1 MTLPTPVTKGLTFI
15 LGLGF
20 AFLPAYGPFVALLTL
35 ITGRWALR
43 RSDLL
48 WWGAALLLA
57 LPLGVHRGLGGF
69 VFGVLQVLAPWLLY
83 RAFAKLHGSQVR
95 SSQIRS
101 SQVHGSQGH
110 GFQVQLESSWIGLGL
125 LTGLA
130 LIVALGLYRSLGGL
144 TPDLAFWREQF
155 GREPLHAQPQGSLFG
170 HMVLTLGAL
179 VAVLLPQLRWQL
191 LSLTLAALG
200 VLVSGSREA
209 AIAWMIVAAAL
220 TVVGPA
226 RTPRTPRV
234 PRRRLVT
241 GAFSVMILVGV
252 ALLGPLFGWGN
263 AGFLIDVAPA
273 AVEDKN
279 LLQGTEVVPGDWWN
293 AVGVA
298 VEDTP
303 LTFSQASLTGYLI
316 RKVEPGANAR
326 LQQVITLTRGEPYT
340 VSLWLWAD
348 NRRLEPGVLVR
359 AQTPNGSDTFLLQG
373 TLSLPSTS
381 TARPL
386 AATVGVA
393 DQRKTGWQAAVTGPG
408 RVLDAG
414 MLETRGLWH
423 RVYVTF
429 VYEGS
434 APRLGGWLGF
444 APDRR
449 VRSGSEAAFAGL
461 QLEQGLSPTP
471 YTPGAVAQGLS
482 LQRTRITLWQ
492 TAWAGFVA
500 SPLWGQAGNFA
511 DFFRTRW
518 PDGEVP
524 THARS
529 LPLQILFERG
539 LFGFA
544 GLLLFVVALGQVA
557 VQKGDAAFVAVLSAL
572 LAANIFDVTLFSGQ
586 ILYPLAAVAGWRAAA
601 YRDTRAGERDS
612 GMRQLGVRVALLL
625 TDFVM
630 VLLAFNLAIWLRQW
644 STGWFGLTPINP
656 QTSPLELTRYALLL
670 WPAMAWREGL
680 YPGYGLT
687 EPQELSKQIVSAGYA
702 GLILAVGTVLFNR
715 ELTIPRSILLLTI
728 FLSMVL
734 TPLGRAVMKR
744 LLHRLRLWGRA
755 VVILGAGQA
764 GARVARALNKSPLD
778 GLHPVA
784 FFDDDAAKQG
794 QIIEGLRVRGK
805 LADADLYAIRRGVQ
819 HAIVAIPTATPQLL
833 GGLINTRGRIFRRVQ
848 FIPDLVNLPS
858 QGVFASDLD
867 GMLALEVRLGLYS
880 RFNQVVKRTVD
891 LTGGVLGGL
900 LISPVLLALALWVRL
915 DSPGS
920 SFYWSTRIGQKGK
933 PFKCLKFRSMYTDA
947 DERLQAMLRDDPAV
961 RLEYERF
968 HKLEND
974 PRITRAG
981 SLIRK
986 YSLDELTQ
994 LFNVVKGE
1002 MSLVGPRPYL
1012 VQELPD
1018 MRGLQDVILEAK
1030 PGMTGF
1036 WQVTGRSNVT
1046 FGERLEMESQYVRN
1060 WSLWWDIVLLVKTVT
1075 VVVARQGA
1083 R

>member
-1 MTLPTPVTKGLTFI
+1 MTPLTSLTKGLTFI

-20 AFLPAYGPFVALLTL
+20 AFLPAYGPFLGLLTL
-35 ITGRWALR
+35 VTGRWALR

-69 VFGVLQVLAPWLLY
+69 IFGILQVLAPWLLY
-83 RAFAKLHGSQVR
+83 RAFAKLHGSGVH
-95 SSQIRS
+95 SSR
-101 SQVHGSQGH
+101 VK
-110 GFQVQLESSWIGLGL
+110 LESSWIGLGL
-125 LTGLA
+125 LTGLT
-130 LIVALGLYRSLGGL
+130 LLVGLGLYRALGGVP
-144 TPDLAFWREQF
+144 TDLAFWRQ
-155 GREPLHAQPQGSLFG
+155 PLRAQPQGSLFG

-209 AIAWMIVAAAL
+209 AIAWIIVAAAL
-220 TVVGPA
+220 TVVGPV
-226 RTPRTPRV
+226 RTPRAPKM

-241 GAFSVMILVGV
+241 GASIAMILTGV

-273 AVEDKN
+273 PAEDKN

-298 VEDTP
+298 VEDRQIS
-303 LTFSQASLTGYLI
+303 FSQASLTGYLI

-326 LQQVITLTRGEPYT
+326 LQQVVSLTRGEPYT
-340 VSLWLWAD
+340 VSLWLWGE
-348 NRRLEPGVLVR
+348 NRQLEPGILVR
-359 AQTPNGSDTFLLQG
+359 AQASDGSDTFLMRG
-373 TLSLPSTS
+373 TLSPLRSAAPPKPGSAGAAK
-381 TARPL
+381 TA
-386 AATVGVA
+386 
-393 DQRKTGWQAAVTGPG
+393 WQAAVTGPG

-414 MLETRGLWH
+414 ILETRGLWH

-429 VYEGS
+429 VYEGG

-449 VRSGSEAAFAGL
+449 TQTGSEAAFAGL
-461 QLEQGLSPTP
+461 QLEQGLLPTP

-500 SPLWGQAGNFA
+500 SPLWGQAGDFA
-511 DFFRTRW
+511 DFFRARW
-518 PDGEVP
+518 PDGEAP

-529 LPLQILFERG
+529 LFLQILFERG

-544 GLLLFVVALGQVA
+544 GLLLFIVALGQVA

-612 GMRQLGVRVALLL
+612 GMRQLGVRMALLL

-644 STGWFGLTPINP
+644 GTGWFGFTPINP
-656 QTSPLELTRYALLL
+656 QATPLELTRYALLL

-687 EPQELSKQIVSAGYA
+687 EPQELRKQMVSAAYA

-728 FLSMVL
+728 LFSMVL
-734 TPLGRAVMKR
+734 TPLGRAAMKR

-764 GARVARALNKSPLD
+764 GARVARALSKSPLD

-784 FFDDDAAKQG
+784 FFDDDTAKQG
-794 QIIEGLRVRGK
+794 QIVEGLRVRGK
-805 LADADLYAIRRGVQ
+805 LADADLYALRRGVQ

-880 RFNQVVKRTVD
+880 QFNQVVKRAVD
-891 LTGGVLGGL
+891 LTGGVVGGL

-947 DERLQAMLRDDPAV
+947 DERLQAMLRDDPVV

-1036 WQVTGRSNVT
+1036 WQVTGRSDVT

-1075 VVVARQGA
+1075 VVVARRGA

>member
-1 MTLPTPVTKGLTFI
+1 MTLPSPVTKGLTFI

-20 AFLPAYGPFVALLTL
+20 AFLPAYGPFIGLLTL
-35 ITGRWALR
+35 VSGRWALR

-57 LPLGVHRGLGGF
+57 LPLGVHEGLRGF
-69 VFGVLQVLAPWLLY
+69 VFGTLQIFAPWLLY
-83 RAFAKLHGSQVR
+83 RAFAKLHASRVR
-95 SSQIRS
+95 
-101 SQVHGSQGH
+101 
-110 GFQVQLESSWIGLGL
+110 LESSWIGLGL
-125 LTGLA
+125 LTGLT
-130 LIVALGLYRSLGGL
+130 LLVGLGFYRALGGILPLVWQE
-144 TPDLAFWREQF
+144 AFWRE
-155 GREPLHAQPQGSLFG
+155 PLQAQPQGSLFG

-179 VAVLLPQLRWQL
+179 VAVLLPRLRWQL
-191 LSLTLAALG
+191 LSLTLSALG

-209 AIAWMIVAAAL
+209 AIAWIIVAAAL
-220 TVVGPA
+220 TVVGQA
-226 RTPRTPRV
+226 RTPHAPRV

-241 GAFSVMILVGV
+241 GASIVTILVGV

-273 AVEDKN
+273 PSEDKN
-279 LLQGTEVVPGDWWN
+279 LLQGTEVVSGDWWS
-293 AVGVA
+293 AVGVS
-298 VEDTP
+298 VDDHP
-303 LTFSQASLTGYLI
+303 MTFSDAPLTGYLI
-316 RKVEPGANAR
+316 RKTKPDAPAR
-326 LQQVITLTRGEPYT
+326 LQQVVSLTRGEAYT
-340 VSLWLWAD
+340 VSLWLWAE
-348 NRRLEPGVLVR
+348 NQQLEPGVLVR
-359 AQTPNGSDTFLLQG
+359 AQTSGSDETFFMQG
-373 TLSLPSTS
+373 ALIP
-381 TARPL
+381 TAGTPGGGQ
-386 AATVGVA
+386 TN
-393 DQRKTGWQAAVTGPG
+393 WQATVTGPG

-414 MLETRGLWH
+414 MLETKGLWR
-423 RVYVTF
+423 RVYITF
-429 VYEGS
+429 VYEGN
-434 APRLGGWLGF
+434 APELGGWLGF
-444 APDRR
+444 APDQRPHA
-449 VRSGSEAAFAGL
+449 GSEAAFAGL
-461 QLEQGLSPTP
+461 QLERGLTPTP

-492 TAWAGFVA
+492 TAWAGFIA
-500 SPLWGQAGNFA
+500 SPLWGQAGDFT

-518 PDGEVP
+518 PDGEAP
-524 THARS
+524 SHAHS
-529 LPLQILFERG
+529 LPLQILFARG

-544 GLLLFVVALGQVA
+544 GLLLFLVALGQVA

-572 LAANIFDVTLFSGQ
+572 LAANLFDVTLFSGQ
-586 ILYPLAAVAGWRAAA
+586 LLYPLAAVAGWRAAA

-612 GMRQLGVRVALLL
+612 AMRQLGVRVALIL

-630 VLLAFNLAIWLRQW
+630 VLVAFNLAILLRQW
-644 STGWFGLTPINP
+644 GAGWFGLTPINP
-656 QTSPLELTRYALLL
+656 QTAPLELTRYALLL
-670 WPAMAWREGL
+670 WPVMAWREGL

-687 EPQELSKQIVSAGYA
+687 EPQELRKQIVSAAYA
-702 GLILAVGTVLFNR
+702 GFILAVGTVLFNR

-728 FLSMVL
+728 FFSMVL
-734 TPLGRAVMKR
+734 TPVGRALMKR
-744 LLHRLRLWGRA
+744 LLHRMNLWGRA

-764 GARVARALNKSPLD
+764 GARVARALSKSPLD
-778 GLHPVA
+778 GLHAVA
-784 FFDDDAAKQG
+784 FFDDDSEKQG
-794 QIIEGLRVRGK
+794 RMLEGLRVRGK
-805 LADADLYAIRRGVQ
+805 LADADLYAMRRGIQ

-880 RFNQVVKRTVD
+880 RLNQNVKRAVD
-891 LTGGVLGGL
+891 LSGGVLGGL
-900 LISPVLLALALWVRL
+900 LISPVLMVLALWVRF

-947 DERLQAMLRDDPAV
+947 DERLQAMMRDDPVV

-981 SLIRK
+981 AFIRN

-1046 FGERLEMESQYVRN
+1046 FSERLEMESQYVRN

-1075 VVVARQGA
+1075 VVVARRGA

>member
-1 MTLPTPVTKGLTFI
+1 MTLPASVTKGLTFM

-20 AFLPAYGPFVALLTL
+20 AFLPAYGPFIGLLTL
-35 ITGRWALR
+35 VLGRWALR

-57 LPLGVHRGLGGF
+57 LPLGVHQGVRGF
-69 VFGVLQVLAPWLLY
+69 VFGALQILAPWLLY
-83 RAFAKLHGSQVR
+83 RAFAKLHESR
-95 SSQIRS
+95 FR
-101 SQVHGSQGH
+101 
-110 GFQVQLESSWIGLGL
+110 LESSWIGLGL
-125 LTGLA
+125 LTGLS
-130 LIVALGLYRSLGGL
+130 LLVGLGFYRALGGF
-144 TPDLAFWREQF
+144 PVDLFFWREPF
-155 GREPLHAQPQGSLFG
+155 WREPLTAQPQGSLFG

-179 VAVLLPQLRWQL
+179 VAVLLPRLRWQL
-191 LSLTLAALG
+191 LSLTLSALG

-209 AIAWMIVAAAL
+209 AIAWIIVAAAL
-220 TVVGPA
+220 TVVGQA
-226 RTPRTPRV
+226 RTPNVPRV

-241 GAFSVMILVGV
+241 GASIITILIGV

-263 AGFLIDVAPA
+263 AGFLIDVTPAPA
-273 AVEDKN
+273 EDKN

-298 VEDTP
+298 VQDRQ
-303 LTFSQASLTGYLI
+303 LTFSDAALTGYLI
-316 RKVEPGANAR
+316 RKTKPEAAAR
-326 LQQVITLTRGEPYT
+326 LQQVLTLTRGEPYT
-340 VSLWLWAD
+340 VSLWLWAE
-348 NRRLEPGVLVR
+348 NRRLEPGVLIR
-359 AQTPNGSDTFLLQG
+359 AQTPGGDDTFFMQG
-373 TLSLPSTS
+373 ALIPASGGSGQTN
-381 TARPL
+381 
-386 AATVGVA
+386 
-393 DQRKTGWQAAVTGPG
+393 WQATVTGPG

-414 MLETRGLWH
+414 MLETKGLWH

-429 VYEGS
+429 VYEGK
-434 APRLGGWLGF
+434 APELGGWLGF
-444 APDRR
+444 APDQRPQA
-449 VRSGSEAAFAGL
+449 GSEAAFAGL
-461 QLEQGLSPTP
+461 QLERGLTPTP
-471 YTPGAVAQGLS
+471 YMPGAVAQGLS

-492 TAWAGFVA
+492 TAWSGFTA
-500 SPLWGQAGNFA
+500 SPLWGQSGSFT
-511 DFFRTRW
+511 DFFRARW
-518 PDGEVP
+518 PDGEAP
-524 THARS
+524 SHAHS

-544 GLLLFVVALGQVA
+544 GLILFLVALGYVA

-572 LAANIFDVTLFSGQ
+572 LAANLFDVTLFSGQ

-612 GMRQLGVRVALLL
+612 AMRQLGVRVALML

-630 VLLAFNLAIWLRQW
+630 VLLAFNLAILLRQW
-644 STGWFGLTPINP
+644 ATGWFGLTPINP
-656 QTSPLELTRYALLL
+656 QTTPLELTRYALLL
-670 WPAMAWREGL
+670 WPAVAWREGL

-687 EPQELSKQIVSAGYA
+687 EPQELRKQISSAAYA
-702 GLILAVGTVLFNR
+702 GLILAVGAVLFNR

-728 FLSMVL
+728 FFSMVFA
-734 TPLGRAVMKR
+734 PIGRAVMKR
-744 LLHRLRLWGRA
+744 LLHRMRLWGRA

-764 GARVARALNKSPLD
+764 GARVARALSKSPLD

-784 FFDDDAAKQG
+784 FFDDDPEKQG
-794 QIIEGLRVRGK
+794 QMLEGLRVRGK
-805 LADADLYAIRRGVQ
+805 LADADLYALRRGVQ

-880 RFNQVVKRTVD
+880 RINQNVKRAVD
-891 LTGGVLGGL
+891 LLGGVVGGL
-900 LISPVLLALALWVRL
+900 LISPVLLALALWVRF

-947 DERLQAMLRDDPAV
+947 DERLQAMLRDDPV
-961 RLEYERF
+961 LRLEYERF

-981 SLIRK
+981 AFIRN

-1036 WQVTGRSNVT
+1036 WQVTGRSDVT
-1046 FGERLEMESQYVRN
+1046 FSERLELESQYVRN
-1060 WSLWWDIVLLVKTVT
+1060 WSLWWDIILLVKTVT
-1075 VVVARQGA
+1075 VVVARRGA

>member
-1 MTLPTPVTKGLTFI
+1 M

-20 AFLPAYGPFVALLTL
+20 AFLPAYGPFIGLLTL
-35 ITGRWALR
+35 VLGRWALR

-48 WWGAALLLA
+48 WWGAALFLA
-57 LPLGVHRGLGGF
+57 LPLGVHEGLRGF
-69 VFGVLQVLAPWLLY
+69 VFGTLQILAPWLLY
-83 RAFAKLHGSQVR
+83 RAFAKLHASR
-95 SSQIRS
+95 FR
-101 SQVHGSQGH
+101 
-110 GFQVQLESSWIGLGL
+110 LESSLIGIGL

-130 LIVALGLYRSLGGL
+130 LIVALGFYRALGGFPENL
-144 TPDLAFWREQF
+144 IFWREPFWSQ
-155 GREPLHAQPQGSLFG
+155 PLQAQPQGSLFG

-179 VAVLLPQLRWQL
+179 VTVLLPRLRWQL
-191 LSLTLAALG
+191 FSLTLSALG

-209 AIAWMIVAAAL
+209 AIAWIIVAAAL
-220 TVVGPA
+220 TVVGQAKAPNI
-226 RTPRTPRV
+226 PRV

-241 GAFSVMILVGV
+241 GASIVTILVGV

-273 AVEDKN
+273 PSEDTN
-279 LLQGTEVVPGDWWN
+279 LLQGTEVVPGDWWS

-298 VEDTP
+298 VQDRP
-303 LTFSQASLTGYLI
+303 LTFSDAALTGYLI
-316 RKVEPGANAR
+316 RKTKPEAASR
-326 LQQVITLTRGEPYT
+326 LQQVVTLRRGEAYT
-340 VSLWLWAD
+340 VSLWLWAE
-348 NRRLEPGVLVR
+348 NSRLEPGVLVR
-359 AQTPNGSDTFLLQG
+359 AQTPGGDETFFMQG
-373 TLSLPSTS
+373 ALIPAAGVPGGAEERGQPSSQISGQTN
-381 TARPL
+381 
-386 AATVGVA
+386 
-393 DQRKTGWQAAVTGPG
+393 WQAAVTGPG
-408 RVLDAG
+408 RVLDTG
-414 MLETRGLWH
+414 ILETKGLWR

-429 VYEGS
+429 VYEGR
-434 APRLGGWLGF
+434 APELGGWLGF
-444 APDRR
+444 APDQRPQA
-449 VRSGSEAAFAGL
+449 GSEAAFAGL
-461 QLEQGLSPTP
+461 QLERGLTPTP

-492 TAWAGFVA
+492 TAWAGFIA
-500 SPLWGQAGNFA
+500 SPLWGQTDDFT
-511 DFFRTRW
+511 DFFRARW
-518 PDGEVP
+518 PDGEAP
-524 THARS
+524 SHAHS
-529 LPLQILFERG
+529 LPLQTLFERG

-544 GLLLFVVALGQVA
+544 GLLLFLVALGQVA

-572 LAANIFDVTLFSGQ
+572 LAANLFDVTLFSGQ

-612 GMRQLGVRVALLL
+612 AMRQLGVRVALML

-630 VLLAFNLAIWLRQW
+630 VLLAFNLAILLRQW
-644 STGWFGLTPINP
+644 GTGWFGLAPINP
-656 QTSPLELTRYALLL
+656 QTAPLELTRYALLL

-687 EPQELSKQIVSAGYA
+687 EPQELRKQLASAAYA

-715 ELTIPRSILLLTI
+715 ELTIPRSILLLTL

-734 TPLGRAVMKR
+734 TPIGRAVMKR
-744 LLHRLRLWGRA
+744 LLHRMHLWGRA

-764 GARVARALNKSPLD
+764 GARVARALSKSPLD

-784 FFDDDAAKQG
+784 FFDDDPDKQG
-794 QIIEGLRVRGK
+794 QTLEGLRVRGK
-805 LADADLYAIRRGVQ
+805 LADADLYAMRRGVQ

-880 RFNQVVKRTVD
+880 RLNQNVKRAVD
-891 LTGGVLGGL
+891 LLGGVLGGL
-900 LISPVLLALALWVRL
+900 LISPVLLALALWVRF

-947 DERLQAMLRDDPAV
+947 DDRLQAMMRDDPAV

-981 SLIRK
+981 AFIRN

-1036 WQVTGRSNVT
+1036 WQVTGRSDVT
-1046 FGERLEMESQYVRN
+1046 FSERLEMESQYVRN
-1060 WSLWWDIVLLVKTVT
+1060 WSLWWDIILLVKTFT
-1075 VVVARQGA
+1075 VVVARRGA

>member
-1 MTLPTPVTKGLTFI
+1 MTRPTPITRGLTFI

-20 AFLPAYGPFVALLTL
+20 VFLPAYGPFVGLLTL
-35 ITGRWALR
+35 VVGRWALR

-57 LPLGVHRGLGGF
+57 LPLGVHEGLRGV
-69 VFGVLQVLAPWLLY
+69 VFGTLQVLAPWLLY
-83 RAFAKLHGSQVR
+83 RAFSKLHASYVR
-95 SSQIRS
+95 
-101 SQVHGSQGH
+101 
-110 GFQVQLESSWIGLGL
+110 LESSWIGVGL
-125 LTGLA
+125 LTGLT
-130 LIVALGLYRSLGGL
+130 LIVGLGFYRALG
-144 TPDLAFWREQF
+144 DLVADPVFWREPF
-155 GREPLHAQPQGSLFG
+155 WRDALSVQPQGSLFG
-170 HMVLTLGAL
+170 HTVLTLGAL
-179 VAVLLPQLRWQL
+179 VAVLLPRLRWQL
-191 LSLTLAALG
+191 LSLTLSALG

-209 AIAWMIVAAAL
+209 AIAWIIVAAAL
-220 TVVGPA
+220 TVVGQT
-226 RTPRTPRV
+226 RTPQR

-241 GAFSVMILVGV
+241 GASVVTILIGV

-273 AVEDKN
+273 PAEEKN
-279 LLQGTEVVPGDWWN
+279 LLQGTEVVPGEWWS

-298 VEDTP
+298 VQDRP
-303 LTFSQASLTGYLI
+303 IGFSREPLTGYLV
-316 RKVEPGANAR
+316 RKTTAEASAR
-326 LQQVITLTRGEPYT
+326 LQQVVTLTRGEAYT
-340 VSLWLWAD
+340 VSLWLWAE
-348 NRRLEPGVLVR
+348 NRMLEPAVLIR
-359 AQTPNGSDTFLLQG
+359 AQTPDSSETFSMRG
-373 TLSLPSTS
+373 TLTS
-381 TARPL
+381 AFRSASGNDETNWR
-386 AATVGVA
+386 
-393 DQRKTGWQAAVTGPG
+393 AAVTGPG

-414 MLETRGLWH
+414 ILEARGLWR

-434 APRLGGWLGF
+434 APELGGWLGF
-444 APDRR
+444 APDQR
-449 VRSGSEAAFAGL
+449 VRAGSEAAFAGL
-461 QLEQGLSPTP
+461 QLERGLTPTP

-482 LQRTRITLWQ
+482 LQRTRVTLWQ
-492 TAWAGFVA
+492 TAWSGFIA
-500 SPLWGQAGNFA
+500 SPLWGQAENFT
-511 DFFRTRW
+511 DFFRARW
-518 PDGEVP
+518 PDGEAP
-524 THARS
+524 SHAHS
-529 LPLQILFERG
+529 LILQILFERG
-539 LFGFA
+539 LFGLV
-544 GLLLFVVALGQVA
+544 GLLLFLVALGQVA
-557 VQKGDAAFVAVLSAL
+557 VQKGDAAFVAVLGAL
-572 LAANIFDVTLFSGQ
+572 LAANMFDVTLFSGQ
-586 ILYPLAAVAGWRAAA
+586 VLYPLAAVAGWRAAA
-601 YRDTRAGERDS
+601 YRNTRAGERDS
-612 GMRQLGVRVALLL
+612 AMRQLGVRIALML

-630 VLLAFNLAIWLRQW
+630 VLLAFNLAILVRQW
-644 STGWFGLTPINP
+644 GTGWFGLPPINP
-656 QTSPLELTRYALLL
+656 QTAPLELTRYALLL
-670 WPAMAWREGL
+670 WPVVAWREGL

-687 EPQELSKQIVSAGYA
+687 EPQELRKQISSAAYA
-702 GLILAVGTVLFNR
+702 GLVLAVGTVLFNR

-728 FLSMVL
+728 FFSMIF
-734 TPLGRAVMKR
+734 TPVGRAVMKR
-744 LLHRLRLWGRA
+744 LLQRMRLWGRA

-764 GARVARALNKSPLD
+764 GVRVARALSRSPLD

-784 FFDDDAAKQG
+784 FFDDDPDKQG
-794 QIIEGLRVRGK
+794 QVLEGLRVRGK
-805 LADADLYAIRRGVQ
+805 LADADLYAMRRGVQ

-880 RFNQVVKRTVD
+880 RINQNVKRAVD
-891 LTGGVLGGL
+891 LLGGVLGGL
-900 LISPVLLALALWVRL
+900 LISPVLLALALWVRF

-947 DERLQAMLRDDPAV
+947 DERLQAMMRDDPVV

-968 HKLEND
+968 HKLEHD

-1036 WQVTGRSNVT
+1036 WQVTGRSDVT

-1060 WSLWWDIVLLVKTVT
+1060 WSLWWDIILLVKTVT
-1075 VVVARQGA
+1075 VVLARRGA